1 MLFIR
6 RGRTCAEGTL
16 IVCCVQQAAGLLDPI
31 ITPPFT
37 DLYSPPSAPPALDRL
52 ASNNPPSHVELY
64 STNDTSTR
72 TSFEDAVF
80 RALPK
85 DKGLYMPVALA
96 PLPEEFWRKLP
107 TSTLPEIGVAIAK
120 QFVGDEI
127 DGGTLEAI
135 VQRAIDFPAPLVPF
149 ARDADT
155 GLSNYVLDLTR
166 GPSLA
171 FKDFGARFMS
181 GVMTHFLKRRGE
193 RLLILVA
200 TSGDTGG
207 AVAAGFH
214 GSENV
219 RVIILYPKGGVS
231 DVQEAQLTTLGGN
244 VTALRVEGTFD
255 DCQALV
261 KEAFVDEELR
271 NRVSIS
277 SANSINMA
285 RLVPQ
290 SFYYVEAYRQWL
302 ASGHTDAPIF
312 SVPSGN
318 FGNLT
323 AGLFAAALGLPVKR
337 FIAATNANDTVVR
350 YAETGQYEPRPSVAT
365 ISNAMDVGA
374 PSNYVRLSTLLGST
388 WNGFRERV
396 YAARF
401 DDGATEAEMLR
412 GFRQNPSY
420 VLDPHTAVGM
430 LALRK
435 YQAEVEASP
444 GIVLGTAH
452 AGKFR
457 PDVERVLGT
466 EIEMPEALT
475 SILEKEQVVEDVPN
489 EYAALKQ
496 VVERVWGRRY
506 GGRATR

>member
-1 MLFIR
+1 M
-6 RGRTCAEGTL
+6 
-16 IVCCVQQAAGLLDPI
+16 
-31 ITPPFT
+31 
-37 DLYSPPSAPPALDRL
+37 
-52 ASNNPPSHVELY
+52 ELY
-64 STNDTSTR
+64 STNDATAR
-72 TSFEDAVF
+72 ASFEEAVF
-80 RALPK
+80 QALPR
-85 DKGLYMPVALA
+85 DRGLYMPVELS
-96 PLPEEFWRKLP
+96 PLPAAFWRDLP
-107 TSTLPEIGVAIAK
+107 ERSLPEIGTTMASRFIGA
-120 QFVGDEI
+120 EI
-127 DGGTLEAI
+127 DADDLASI
-135 VQRAIDFPAPLVPF
+135 VHEAIDFPAPLIPL
-149 ARDADT
+149 AADPAT
-155 GLSNYVLDLTR
+155 GISNYVLELTH

-181 GVMTHFLKRRGE
+181 GVMTHFLRRRGQ
-193 RLLILVA
+193 RLVILVA

-219 RVIILYPKGGVS
+219 DVVILYPRGGVS
-231 DVQEAQLTTLGGN
+231 AVQEAQLTAIGGN
-244 VTALRVEGTFD
+244 VTALRIDGTFD

-271 NRVSIS
+271 GRVNLS
-277 SANSINMA
+277 SANSINIA

-302 ASGHTDAPIF
+302 AAGNTAPPIF
-312 SVPSGN
+312 CVPSGN

-337 FIAATNANDTVVR
+337 FVAATNANDTVVR
-350 YAETGQYEPRPSVAT
+350 YAETGHYEPRPSVAT
-365 ISNAMDVGA
+365 LSNAMDVGA
-374 PSNYVRLSTLLGST
+374 PSNYARLSRLLGST

-401 DDGATEAEMLR
+401 TDAETEAEMRR
-412 GFRQNPSY
+412 GFRQNPPY
-420 VLDPHTAVGM
+420 VLDPHTAVGT

-435 YQAEVEASP
+435 YQTEEDASA

-457 PDVERVLGT
+457 PDVERILGG

-475 SILEKEQVVEDVPN
+475 RLLDREQRVEDLPN
-489 EYAALKQ
+489 DYRAVRK
-496 VVERVWGRRY
+496 VIERVWRH
-506 GGRATR
+506 

>member
-1 MLFIR
+1 M
-6 RGRTCAEGTL
+6 
-16 IVCCVQQAAGLLDPI
+16 
-31 ITPPFT
+31 
-37 DLYSPPSAPPALDRL
+37 
-52 ASNNPPSHVELY
+52 ELY

-72 TSFEDAVF
+72 VSFEEAVF
-80 RALPK
+80 QALPK
-85 DKGLYMPVALA
+85 DKGLYMPVALQ
-96 PLPEEFWRKLP
+96 PLPDEFWRKLP
-107 TSTLPEIGVAIAK
+107 ELSLPEIGVAMAR
-120 QFVGDEI
+120 QFIGDEI
-127 DGGTLEAI
+127 AVDDLEAI
-135 VQRAIDFPAPLVPF
+135 VERAIDFPAPLVPL
-149 ARDADT
+149 ALDTDT
-155 GLSNYVLDLTR
+155 GLRNYILELTH

-181 GVMTHFLKRRGE
+181 GVMTHFLRRRRE
-193 RLLILVA
+193 RLVILVA

-219 RVIILYPKGGVS
+219 NVVILYPKGGVS

-244 VTALRVEGTFD
+244 VTALRVDGTFD

-261 KEAFVDEELR
+261 KEAFVDGELR
-271 NRVSIS
+271 GRINIS
-277 SANSINMA
+277 SANSINIA

-290 SFYYVEAYRQWL
+290 SFYYAEAYRQWL
-302 ASGHTDAPIF
+302 AAGHTEPPVF
-312 SVPSGN
+312 CVPSGN

-337 FIAATNANDTVVR
+337 FVAATNANDTVVR

-374 PSNYVRLSTLLGST
+374 PSNYVRMSTLLGST

-401 DDGATEAEMLR
+401 DDAATETEMWR
-412 GFRQNPSY
+412 GFRQNPPY

-435 YQAEVEASP
+435 YQAEEDASA

-475 SILEKEQVVEDVPN
+475 SILEKEQAVEDVPN
-489 EYAALKQ
+489 DYAA
-496 VVERVWGRRY
+496 VRAHVEKVW
-506 GGRATR
+506 RARS

>member
-1 MLFIR
+1 M
-6 RGRTCAEGTL
+6 
-16 IVCCVQQAAGLLDPI
+16 
-31 ITPPFT
+31 
-37 DLYSPPSAPPALDRL
+37 
-52 ASNNPPSHVELY
+52 ELY
-64 STNDTSTR
+64 STNDASAR
-72 TSFEDAVF
+72 VSFEEAVF
-80 RALPK
+80 QALPR
-85 DKGLYMPVALA
+85 DKGLYMPTSLM
-96 PLPEEFWRKLP
+96 PLPQEFWRKLP
-107 TSTLPEIGVAIAK
+107 ELTLPEIGLAIAQ

-127 DGGTLEAI
+127 AADDLRRI
-135 VQRAIDFPAPLVPF
+135 IFKAIDFPAPLVPL
-149 ARDADT
+149 APDPDL
-155 GLSNYVLDLTR
+155 GLRNYVLELTH

-181 GVMTHFLKRRGE
+181 GVMTYFLKRRGE
-193 RLLILVA
+193 RLVILVA

-219 RVIILYPKGGVS
+219 DVVILYPRGGVS

-244 VTALRVEGTFD
+244 VTALRVDGTFD

-261 KEAFVDEELR
+261 KEAFVDGELR
-271 NRVSIS
+271 ERVNIS
-277 SANSINMA
+277 SANSINIA

-302 ASGHTDAPIF
+302 AGGHAEAPVF

-323 AGLFAAALGLPVKR
+323 AGLFAAALGLPVRR

-365 ISNAMDVGA
+365 LSNAMDVGA
-374 PSNYVRLSTLLGST
+374 PSNYVRMSALLGST

-401 DDGATEAEMLR
+401 DDAATEAEMRR
-412 GFRQNPSY
+412 GFRQNPPY
-420 VLDPHTAVGM
+420 VLDPHTAVGT

-435 YQAEVEASP
+435 YQAEEDASL

-466 EIEMPEALT
+466 AIEMPAALT
-475 SILEKEQVVEDVPN
+475 SILERRQVVEDVPN
-489 EYAALKQ
+489 AYGAIRQ
-496 VVERVWGRRY
+496 VVERVWNR
-506 GGRATR
+506 